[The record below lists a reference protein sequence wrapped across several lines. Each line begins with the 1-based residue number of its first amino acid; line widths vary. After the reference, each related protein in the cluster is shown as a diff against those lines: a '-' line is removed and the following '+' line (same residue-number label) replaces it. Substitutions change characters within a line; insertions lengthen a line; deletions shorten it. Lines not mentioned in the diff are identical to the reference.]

1 MPRFARREKKSHSV
15 STFQMASAPIV
26 LAASLISLFTV
37 AGFGQQIAA
46 NSAPL
51 SQSEQAEA
59 AMQSSLAAQQAA
71 IEAISAKGEPES
83 LKAQSDSIERQAAS
97 IEGHEKTPSQPAG
110 QQNVSQPDTTTVK
123 TFYSL
128 PWPDSAPLG
137 VPNVQMVDDSCQ
149 RMPQD
154 QVDKLI
160 YAAAK
165 KQGVEAGLLKSV
177 MRQESGFKPCAVSTA
192 GAMGL
197 MQIMPDTADM
207 LGLDDPF
214 DPAKNTEAG
223 AHFLKMMLDRYQ
235 GDVPM
240 ALGAYNAGP
249 GRVDKAGGVP
259 PITETMQYVTNI
271 LRTLSLAY

>member
-1 MPRFARREKKSHSV
+1 MLCVPAFA
-15 STFQMASAPIV
+15 QQQAISAPV
-26 LAASLISLFTV
+26 S
-37 AGFGQQIAA
+37 QQDR
-46 NSAPL
+46 
-51 SQSEQAEA
+51 AEA

-71 IEAISAKGEPES
+71 IDALRTKGEPES
-83 LKAQSDSIERQAAS
+83 LKAQSESIARQTES
-97 IEGHEKTPSQPAG
+97 IEGKEKVTAASQVEPTLA
-110 QQNVSQPDTTTVK
+110 K

-128 PWPDSAPLG
+128 PWPESAPLA

-149 RMPQD
+149 PMPQD

-160 YAAAK
+160 DSAAK
-165 KQGVEAGLLKSV
+165 KQSVDASLLKSV
-177 MRQESGFKPCAVSTA
+177 MRQESAFKPCAVSTA

-197 MQIMPDTADM
+197 MQIMPETAGM

-259 PITETMQYVTNI
+259 PIAETMQYVTNI
-271 LRTLSLAY
+271 LRTLSLVY